1 MCPFEDKQKKLLPIL
16 VSIDN
21 LGFKSLE
28 TTLPSILVSFY
39 SDIEYRTNFVIS
51 YEDKKVSR
59 AKLLYYLLVSIERKH
74 LHGKA

>member
-28 TTLPSILVSFY
+28 TTLPSILVSFN

-51 YEDKKVSR
+51 YEDKKVER
-59 AKLLYYLLVSIERKH
+59 NYYIIY
-74 LHGKA
+74 